1 MGFISNR
8 RSILLGSGAAL
19 LAGTAALHMP
29 TRRAAAA
36 LPAKVVYKSQIAPSL
51 VLRNAIEN
59 SPRRPDADKKR
70 DADRKPAETMAFYGI
85 KPGMKVAEL
94 MAARGYFTGVLAET
108 VGDTGTVYG
117 QNNKWLRDRFK
128 DGQKPLGDLI
138 TKGGYKNIIEQD
150 TELEDLQL
158 PQGQLDAVFII
169 MFYHDTYW
177 LGINRE
183 AMNASVKAALKPGG
197 IYGIIDHS
205 AAPGLGATDVNKNH
219 RIERY
224 VVVDDVLKAGFE
236 LAEETDLL
244 ENPKDP
250 LNVNVFQQ
258 ELRGH
263 TNQFVLK
270 FRKPA

>member
-1 MGFISNR
+1 MGVLANR
-8 RSILLGSGAAL
+8 RELLLGTGAV
-19 LAGTAALHMP
+19 AASASLGSLYTP
-29 TRRAAAA
+29 RARAA
-36 LPAKVVYKSQIAPSL
+36 LPGKVVYKNQL
-51 VLRNAIEN
+51 VVPDALRKAVLE
-59 SPRRPDADKKR
+59 SPRRPDVDKKR

-85 KPGMKVAEL
+85 KPGMVVAEL
-94 MAARGYFTGVLAET
+94 MASRGYFTGVLAEA
-108 VGDTGTVYG
+108 VGDSGTVYG

-128 DGQKPLGDLI
+128 DGQRPLGDLI

-158 PQGQLDAVFII
+158 PQGKLDAIFMV
-169 MFYHDTYW
+169 MFYHDCYW
-177 LGINRE
+177 LGVNRE

-197 IYGIIDHS
+197 IYGIIDHL
-205 AAPGLGATDVNKNH
+205 AGPGMGATDVNKNH

-224 VVVDDVLKAGFE
+224 VVVDDVTKAGFE

-263 TNQFVLK
+263 TSQFVLK